1 MDKMKNSGM
10 SETMQT
16 LTRKSACVMLS
27 LLLLLSAVLPVK
39 AAAETAS
46 AKVVRVGSFEDTFN
60 YVNEKGARKGYGYEL
75 LETLSGYAGWQFE
88 YVTCDWSD
96 CFEKLKNGEID
107 IIGGI
112 SYTEDRT
119 QEMLFSDEPM
129 GVEKYYLYADLSRAD
144 ISASDFKTLNGKKIG
159 VLMGTEPEVMLAEWE
174 EKYGL
179 KTEHVNISNNEDV
192 KQKLANHEIDCFVS
206 LEESFWA
213 ERGISTITRVGES
226 GIYYAINKN
235 RPDIKE
241 ELDDAM
247 RALDEAVPFYT
258 ADLYKRYFSMD
269 YTPILTGEEKAW
281 LRKHGAIR
289 MGFLASDSGVSTF
302 DPATGEFTGV
312 ITDYIQFAAD
322 CLGNQELEFQ
332 LVGYD
337 SKEAELDA
345 LKSGEIDM
353 IFHCD
358 QNPNLAEEYHF
369 ACTNTTWTSNLMA
382 VTNKQH
388 FNENNV
394 NRIAVPQNKLSLKK
408 YLAFYYPQWEIVDCD
423 TQEDAARLVKDGQA
437 DCFVTG
443 ISSENKYSKKYS
455 FYSVPLVNP
464 VRSCFA
470 VNSGNRSLLSILN
483 KTIKA
488 MPVNM
493 LAGALAMYK
502 SSARKVTLSDFIKD
516 NFFKVMLISS
526 IAVAVVL
533 LTILMLLQKARK
545 AEAAARKAAS
555 DTQELNAKLQVA
567 VEKAESA
574 NRAKSTFLSN
584 MSHDIRTPM
593 NAIIGFT
600 TLALSNIDDTD
611 RVKDYLGKTLASSNH
626 LLSLIND
633 VLDMSR
639 IESGKIH
646 LEEVEVN
653 LSDVLHDLKTIVSG
667 QIYAKQLE
675 LYMDAMDVTD
685 EDVYCDKTRLNQI
698 LLNLLSNAIKFTPA
712 GGTVSVRVRQLAGKV
727 RGCGQYEFRIKDNGI
742 GMSQEFAQKIFE
754 PFERERTSTV
764 SGIQGTGLGMAI
776 TKNIVD
782 MMGGTI
788 EVQTA
793 QGKGTE
799 FTVCVPM
806 RAQTEQRPVEK
817 ITELEGLK
825 ALVVDDDFNTC
836 DSVTKMLVKVGMRAE
851 WTLSGKEAVLRARQS
866 IEMSDVYHAYII
878 DWRLPDMNG
887 IEVTRQIRSLHDDTP
902 IIILTAYDWSDIEVE
917 AKAAGVTAF
926 CAKPMF
932 MSDLRETLMSA
943 LGQKPA
949 DAVQRLLPEKNAD
962 FKGKHILLVEDNEL
976 NREIAQEILREY
988 GFRVDTAE
996 NGAVAVEKVSTAAP
1010 GSYDLLLMDVQMP
1023 HMDGYEA
1030 TRCIRALGRSDA
1042 QKVPIFAMTANA
1054 FAEDVQKSREAGM
1067 NAHISKPLNI
1077 RAVYKQMN
1085 RYLQG

>member
-75 LETLSGYAGWQFE
+75 LETLSGYTGWQFE

-600 TLALSNIDDTD
+600 TLAISNIDDKN
-611 RVKDYLGKTLASSNH
+611 RVKDYLCKTLASSNH

-988 GFRVDTAE
+988 GFLVDSAE

-1010 GSYDLLLMDVQMP
+1010 GSYDLVLMDVQMP
-1023 HMDGYEA
+1023 IMDGYTA
-1030 TRCIRALGRSDA
+1030 TRKIRALDDPARA
-1042 QKVPIFAMTANA
+1042 KLPILAMTANA
-1054 FAEDVQKSREAGM
+1054 FDEDRRNALESGM
-1067 NAHISKPLNI
+1067 NGFLSKPIVIDDLVQELRKI
-1077 RAVYKQMN
+1077 
-1085 RYLQG
+1085 L